1 MAPAGRALV
10 PISGRTCGGKR
21 NGMGETPTAG
31 RLACGPRVNL
41 SHGLRS
47 AAEVFC
53 GRRSYRGKSI
63 PRNNRCDFAR
73 YKEEV

>member
-1 MAPAGRALV
+1 MTPAGRALV
-10 PISGRTCGGKR
+10 PMPGRTCGGKR
-21 NGMGETPTAG
+21 NGMDTPATG
-31 RLACGPRVNL
+31 HLPCGLPANL
-41 SHGLRS
+41 SRGLRS

-63 PRNNRCDFAR
+63 PRNNRCDFTR